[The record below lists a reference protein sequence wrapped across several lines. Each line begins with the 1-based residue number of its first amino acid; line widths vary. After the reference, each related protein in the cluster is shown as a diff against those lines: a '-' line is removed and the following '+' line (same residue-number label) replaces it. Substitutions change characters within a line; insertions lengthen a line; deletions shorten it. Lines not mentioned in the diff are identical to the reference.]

1 MIYYLKLF
9 VITEESEES
18 EDSEGTLFSSGSE
31 GFRPRSNYSYV
42 IVGDN
47 LDENIRPRHMTSDHQ
62 TQSVH
67 YFHCYAVQDR
77 VDFHHLS
84 NDEPMGDVSKLE
96 LSCFLPTVNES
107 DNIRRN
113 YAKLFGRILISK
125 FPYFHKLF
133 NDCVPAHISY
143 KYSEEM
149 GCKSNTVSVNIE
161 TLINT

>member
-9 VITEESEES
+9 VITEES

-47 LDENIRPRHMTSDHQ
+47 LDKNIRPRHMTSDHQ

-84 NDEPMGDVSKLE
+84 NDEPMSQNWNSHVFFQQLMSQTIFGEIMQHYLE
-96 LSCFLPTVNES
+96 
-107 DNIRRN
+107 
-113 YAKLFGRILISK
+113 G
-125 FPYFHKLF
+125 
-133 NDCVPAHISY
+133 
-143 KYSEEM
+143 
-149 GCKSNTVSVNIE
+149 
-161 TLINT
+161 